1 MRFLHKFTLL
11 FSILIIASSFIQ
23 FGIFERSFIA
33 TTNSLFLATNE
44 KAAFNVGEQLIAY
57 FNKIETSLKA
67 VAASKQIRNNQL
79 LLDDINSFIPE
90 LDLIFIIDKQG
101 RVLLASGV
109 DGDRTGWDVSQRD
122 YFQQAIRGETYISG
136 VFAAQ
141 SGRKVISIA
150 TPIIENGGIT
160 GVVFGIVRL
169 HGDTLASMFDD
180 KSFGRGGFIA
190 ILDRQGT
197 IVYHN
202 DRNRIGEQGRDFVQ
216 LQGVTGS
223 SIMQYESGADYY
235 LGYSRVPG
243 LDWTVIVNTPSAEM
257 TMLRNKIIY
266 EILAVSSLV
275 ILVIIAI
282 GSYTVRR
289 YTKPLDK
296 LVEAFSAVRKG
307 KYKKIAPY
315 GYATEFSEMI
325 QVYNDTIEKLEE
337 VHAALE
343 GAADVDEL
351 TKVYN
356 RRSFDKIQGTIES
369 EIQAGSLE
377 SIGIMILDIDNF
389 KLTNDTQ
396 GHLAGDEVLKEFAA
410 IIASVVGGRAVFR
423 FGGDEFA
430 VIVRNCSYDRI
441 AAMAEE
447 IRRRCEESCHGYTVS
462 IGTAVYPDNAGSL
475 GALLERA
482 DKALY
487 VSKEIRNKVTAY
499 KEGY

>member
-11 FSILIIASSFIQ
+11 LGILIIASSFIQ
-23 FGIFERSFIA
+23 FSIFERSFIA

-44 KAAFNVGEQLIAY
+44 KAAFNVGEQLVAY

-67 VAASKQIRNNQL
+67 IAASKQIRKNQV
-79 LLDDINSFIPE
+79 LLDDVNSFIPE

-101 RVLLASGV
+101 HVVLASGV
-109 DGDRTGWDVSQRD
+109 DGDRTGVDLSQRD
-122 YFQQAIRGETYISG
+122 YFQQAIQGKTYISG
-136 VFAAQ
+136 VFTAQ
-141 SGRKVISIA
+141 SGRKVVSIA
-150 TPIIENGGIT
+150 TPIMENGNIT
-160 GVVFGIVRL
+160 GVVFGIIRL
-169 HGDTLASMFDD
+169 HGDILASMFDD

-202 DRNRIGEQGRDFVQ
+202 DRNRIGQQGRGFAQ
-216 LQGVTGS
+216 LDNVTGS
-223 SIMQYESGADYY
+223 AIVENGAGTDYY
-235 LGYSRVPG
+235 LGYRKVPG
-243 LDWTVIVNTPSAEM
+243 LDWTVTVSTPATEM
-257 TMLRNKIIY
+257 TLLRNKIIY

-296 LVEAFSAVRKG
+296 LVEAFSAVRRG

-315 GYATEFSEMI
+315 GYAAEFGEMI

-343 GAADVDEL
+343 GAADIDEL

-356 RRSFDKIQGTIES
+356 RRSFDKIVGIIEG
-369 EIQAGSLE
+369 EIQADSLE
-377 SIGIMILDIDNF
+377 SIGVMILDIDNF
-389 KLTNDTQ
+389 KLTNDRQ

-410 IIASVVGGRAVFR
+410 IIASVVGVRAVFR

-430 VIVRNCSYDRI
+430 VIVRNCSQDRI

-447 IRRRCEESCHGYTVS
+447 IRLRCEESFHGYTVS
-462 IGTAVYPDNAGSL
+462 IGTAVYPDNADSV

-487 VSKEIRNKVTAY
+487 VSKVSRNKVTAY
-499 KEGY
+499 TEGN